1 MKRVLY
7 FAFALVL
14 TLYVTFI
21 LKRTTSFAFKEKIPT
36 TVIMLYLDDTFNKEE
51 VLMNFD
57 ELEVQN
63 SLFNNYA
70 FLS

>member
-1 MKRVLY
+1 
-7 FAFALVL
+7 
-14 TLYVTFI
+14 
-21 LKRTTSFAFKEKIPT
+21 
-36 TVIMLYLDDTFNKEE
+36 MLYLDDTFNKEE

-70 FLS
+70 FLSWIKSSFQGCQPPKSSDVEN